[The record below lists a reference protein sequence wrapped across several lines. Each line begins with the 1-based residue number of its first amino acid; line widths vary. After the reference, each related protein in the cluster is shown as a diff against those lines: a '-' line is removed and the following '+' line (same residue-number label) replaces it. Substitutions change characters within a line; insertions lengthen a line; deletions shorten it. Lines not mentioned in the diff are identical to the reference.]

1 MTARIARH
9 VHVHGQ
15 VQGVFFRATAR
26 RRAESLGVVGFAR
39 NCPDGSVEIWAE
51 GSPSAVESLIEFCRR
66 GPRGAVVERVD
77 VEDVAPSGERD
88 FVVR

>member
-26 RRAESLGVVGFAR
+26 RRAESLGVAGFAR